1 MGIIMVTVWYPM
13 HKGMDVA
20 KKYLKQPRDIPYVT
34 KWRVFNTPAG
44 KDGMK
49 QYHLIYTERGKLE
62 EAGGEVFKYFTP
74 FALEIEGYH
83 LQFENLMGVSDSY
96 KIIGMNW

>member
-1 MGIIMVTVWYPM
+1 MGIVMVTVWYPM

-20 KKYLKQPRDIPYVT
+20 KKYLKQPREIPFVT

-49 QYHLIYTERGKLE
+49 TYHLIYTERGKLE
-62 EAGGEVFKYFTP
+62 EAGAEIFKYFAP
-74 FALEIEGYH
+74 FTMEIEGFH
-83 LQFENLMGVSDSY
+83 LQFENLMGTSDSY
-96 KIIGMNW
+96 KLIGMKW